1 MFDCLIDLPV
11 DLYAPESF
19 YALFMSKELNV
30 IVMGSVRG
38 NLDACH
44 KT

>member
-1 MFDCLIDLPV
+1 MFDCLIDLPG
-11 DLYAPESF
+11 DLYGPES
-19 YALFMSKELNV
+19 YDALFMSKELNV
-30 IVMGSVRG
+30 IVVRSVSG